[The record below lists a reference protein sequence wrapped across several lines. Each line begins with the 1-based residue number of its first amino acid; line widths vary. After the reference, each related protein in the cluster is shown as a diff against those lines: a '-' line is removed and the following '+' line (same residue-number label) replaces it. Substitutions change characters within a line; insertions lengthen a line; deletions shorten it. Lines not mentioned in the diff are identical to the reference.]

1 VDCRFYCNFV
11 QNIKN
16 MTALERATAILP
28 DMSQNELAQLVQRA
42 AQKIA
47 VDFPGIEKTPGVCGG
62 SACIIRTRIPVW
74 SLIEYIQIGVGEE
87 ALLQNFPTLRAQD
100 LANAWAY
107 YVANKVEID
116 REIQENN
123 ND

>member
-1 VDCRFYCNFV
+1 VNCHFYCNFV

-28 DMSQNELAQLVQRA
+28 DMSQNEVAQLVQRA

-74 SLIEYIQIGVGEE
+74 SLIEYMQIGVGEE

>member
-107 YVANKVEID
+107 YVANKAEID

-123 ND
+123 ED